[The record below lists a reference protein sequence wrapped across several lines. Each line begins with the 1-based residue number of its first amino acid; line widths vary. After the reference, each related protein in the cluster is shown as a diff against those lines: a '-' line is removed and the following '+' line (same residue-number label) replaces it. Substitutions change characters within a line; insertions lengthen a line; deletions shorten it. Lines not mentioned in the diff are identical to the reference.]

1 MKTAARFKVRCARPG
16 AGAPTQ
22 ISVGGQRVLLTVL
35 IDYIFEETS
44 RRCDT
49 LLMMPMVECILPV
62 AHMRS
67 TQST

>member
-35 IDYIFEETS
+35 IDYIFS
-44 RRCDT
+44 RK
-49 LLMMPMVECILPV
+49 LLEGAIPF
-62 AHMRS
+62 
-67 TQST
+67 